1 MHPVTG
7 GRDDEDIEVAAAEDE
22 GVEGLGDEGDT
33 FGAAVPVNGPYQY
46 KLGDGMRHI
55 TQDVEKIEGDH
66 V

>member
-1 MHPVTG
+1 MSPAQFAPVDQILILKPQPKQLHPPC
-7 GRDDEDIEVAAAEDE
+7 ASKA
-22 GVEGLGDEGDT
+22 LT